1 METLCPERESTV
13 TAGILPFIFI
23 HLSQSCRVFYF
34 LCCYAKV
41 GCFFLNYSKRK
52 PSCSGRLTCTLL
64 SLWFKRT
71 FSGVRSLHHGSL
83 LLLQGFLAEVEPGK
97 LLENENGN
105 MMNLTEGC
113 PLSSH
118 FKASSHT
125 AQSGTLVLCL
135 FDLSFRHVQS
145 IYMFKHMY
153 SEHGS
158 GDGDSLRMTIFS
170 FFAFLCCTTS
180 AQVVGI
186 QVLMALWR
194 ESIAAQDRL

>member
-1 METLCPERESTV
+1 MLKSV
-13 TAGILPFIFI
+13 A
-23 HLSQSCRVFYF
+23 
-34 LCCYAKV
+34 
-41 GCFFLNYSKRK
+41 FFFFFNYSKRK

-145 IYMFKHMY
+145 IYVQTY
-153 SEHGS
+153 VLWTWIRRLWQDQETVTVS
-158 GDGDSLRMTIFS
+158 GWQSSHSLPSSAAPPPLRLLGFRYWWLYEERVLPLKIDSKL
-170 FFAFLCCTTS
+170 
-180 AQVVGI
+180 
-186 QVLMALWR
+186 LWG
-194 ESIAAQDRL
+194 LLNNTM

>member
-1 METLCPERESTV
+1 MLKSV
-13 TAGILPFIFI
+13 A
-23 HLSQSCRVFYF
+23 
-34 LCCYAKV
+34 
-41 GCFFLNYSKRK
+41 FFFFFNYSKRK

-145 IYMFKHMY
+145 IYVQTY
-153 SEHGS
+153 VLWTWIRRLWQSQ
-158 GDGDSLRMTIFS
+158 DDNLLI
-170 FFAFLCCTTS
+170 LCCTTS

>member
-1 METLCPERESTV
+1 METRCPERESTV
-13 TAGILPFIFI
+13 TSGILPFIFI

-41 GCFFLNYSKRK
+41 GCFFFFFNYSKRK

-125 AQSGTLVLCL
+125 AQSGTLVRCL

-145 IYMFKHMY
+145 IYVQTYVLWTWIRRLWQSQDDNLLILCLPLLHHLR
-153 SEHGS
+153 SGCWDSGTDGS
-158 GDGDSLRMTIFS
+158 MK
-170 FFAFLCCTTS
+170 
-180 AQVVGI
+180 
-186 QVLMALWR
+186 R
-194 ESIAAQDRL
+194 EYCRSR